1 MNLVGEEMWGWLK
14 KDRTD
19 VPLLEDPSF
28 YQKMVEEMEV
38 SLLFIDPEGRIV
50 YANPRAKKFMGKEII
65 GRKVEEIVRG
75 AEFVDPGDAEKVI
88 ESFRRR
94 QKGEEVPPYKIQVIF
109 KGGRRAW
116 VSIEG
121 KARWKGRRFEGTYIV
136 ARDVTPLV
144 EQTRES
150 EEKRMLVEA
159 ICNCTPD
166 AIMISDKK
174 GIISFF
180 NRGAEEIFGYRAE
193 EVIGTEVS
201 QYFASADQAKEVKR
215 ALLDSPEGRIK
226 NMIVKFRHKE
236 GREVLLNLS
245 AALLP
250 SEGEDLKILVIGKDV
265 TDDYR
270 RAEEIRALKEFNEYV
285 FNSLGEGLNVVDKDG
300 IITQANLKMAQLI
313 GLDSPQEL
321 IGREWRDLF
330 APESWK
336 VMEEE
341 LRRLKRGER
350 SRYEAFL
357 ITRDGE
363 KVPVMVSGTPLM
375 EGKEYR
381 GSIAV
386 FTDIRE
392 LKAKEE
398 ELEAKVAELEKWYR
412 LTVDRELKMIEL
424 KNRIR
429 ELEEK
434 LGMREEES

>member
-1 MNLVGEEMWGWLK
+1 
-14 KDRTD
+14 
-19 VPLLEDPSF
+19 
-28 YQKMVEEMEV
+28 
-38 SLLFIDPEGRIV
+38 
-50 YANPRAKKFMGKEII
+50 
-65 GRKVEEIVRG
+65 
-75 AEFVDPGDAEKVI
+75 
-88 ESFRRR
+88 
-94 QKGEEVPPYKIQVIF
+94 
-109 KGGRRAW
+109 
-116 VSIEG
+116 
-121 KARWKGRRFEGTYIV
+121 
-136 ARDVTPLV
+136 
-144 EQTRES
+144 
-150 EEKRMLVEA
+150 
-159 ICNCTPD
+159 
-166 AIMISDKK
+166 
-174 GIISFF
+174 
-180 NRGAEEIFGYRAE
+180 
-193 EVIGTEVS
+193 
-201 QYFASADQAKEVKR
+201 AKEVKR
-215 ALLDSPEGRIK
+215 ALLDSPEGWVK

-236 GREVLLNLS
+236 GREVLLSLS

-265 TDDYR
+265 TDDYK
-270 RAEEIRALKEFNEYV
+270 RAEEIKALKEFNEYV

-321 IGREWRDLF
+321 IGKEVREFF

-341 LRRLKRGER
+341 LRRLKGGER

-357 ITRDGE
+357 ITRKGE

-375 EGKEYR
+375 EGEEYK

-386 FTDIRE
+386 FTDIRD

-398 ELEAKVAELEKWYR
+398 ELKAKVAELEKWYR

-434 LGMREEES
+434 LGMREEET

>member
-121 KARWKGRRFEGTYIV
+121 KARWRGRKFEGTYIV

-236 GREVLLNLS
+236 GREVLLSLS

-375 EGKEYR
+375 EGEEYK

-429 ELEEK
+429 ELEEQ
-434 LGMREEES
+434 LGMREEET